1 MLAAAINCAK
11 KHLPLGGRI
20 GVSSGKFETDALWK
34 SMEKRQSEER
44 EEHKQKVLVNLRD
57 IRRGDKAIIQ
67 SWLNFRYPEGV
78 LFHAPLGDEH
88 MLENVQPFGT
98 KSKASLNHPGN
109 LMLQVFF
116 KRLGVR
122 PRGKFDIDKR
132 VSWTS
137 TDMNIAMA
145 KHTLDM
151 KVDDSREKAIECLVT
166 AIQNNGHRVKNRWCK
181 GMEKAIKTPPARPPL
196 NAGGNRGEHTGCVTF
211 FSGRGRRLAD

>member
-88 MLENVQPFGT
+88 MLESVQPFGT

-122 PRGKFDIDKR
+122 PRSNFDIDKR

-137 TDMNIAMA
+137 TDLIVAMA
-145 KHTLDM
+145 KHMLGM
-151 KVDDSREKAIECLVT
+151 KVNDIREIAIEYLET
-166 AIQNNGHRVKNRWCK
+166 AIQNNGYRVRNRWCK
-181 GMEKAIKTPPARPPL
+181 GMEKAIRTPPARLPTSL
-196 NAGGNRGEHTGCVTF
+196 QSMGQSSN
-211 FSGRGRRLAD
+211 